1 MIYFGNGN
9 AQQGPQPI
17 NIAINVSRHGEE
29 GKKGGEGER
38 GEGGKGRGKGG
49 GGTPDNNGA
58 TFLWASQERP
68 IRSHVRLQIK

>member
-29 GKKGGEGER
+29 GKKGGGGENGGEEGEQR
-38 GEGGKGRGKGG
+38 DLGKK
-49 GGTPDNNGA
+49 
-58 TFLWASQERP
+58 
-68 IRSHVRLQIK
+68 

>member
-1 MIYFGNGN
+1 ME
-9 AQQGPQPI
+9 
-17 NIAINVSRHGEE
+17 V
-29 GKKGGEGER
+29 KKGGEGER

-68 IRSHVRLQIK
+68 IRSHVRVQIK